1 MRLAQHIEQ
10 KLHYAFAAESV
21 EIIDDSARHAGH
33 AGWREGG
40 ETHFKVVIVASFF
53 SGMSRLARHRAVYDC
68 VREEMA
74 ERVHAL
80 TIVAKTPQEA
90 GLAEE

>member
-10 KLHYAFAAESV
+10 KLQHAFAADAV

-33 AGWREGG
+33 SGARPEG
-40 ETHFKVVIVASFF
+40 ETHFKVVIIAAYF
-53 SGMSRLARHRAVYDC
+53 SGMSRVARQRAVYDC
-68 VREEMA
+68 LKSELA

-80 TIVAKTPQEA
+80 TVVTKTPQEA
-90 GLAEE
+90 AAAEE